1 MKSGLILFALIVLP
15 RLSVA
20 ELLLGVTLGDACD
33 AMYQMEA
40 ERGAEPALA
49 RDEMIRQGM
58 LGFERITP
66 KTREVSIYRCE
77 QGVVTSVSQGV
88 AFDTKKA
95 QQRYFQEQRQ
105 AMERRF
111 GEPELDTFNLTIWEK
126 LILWFEGMNK
136 TVESFKTV
144 YWPLGQ
150 GQSAQLF
157 LRERPNHARKYMVV
171 TTLDTAW
178 VDDAPGPEQAA
189 D

>member
-1 MKSGLILFALIVLP
+1 
-15 RLSVA
+15 
-20 ELLLGVTLGDACD
+20 
-33 AMYQMEA
+33 
-40 ERGAEPALA
+40 
-49 RDEMIRQGM
+49 
-58 LGFERITP
+58 
-66 KTREVSIYRCE
+66 
-77 QGVVTSVSQGV
+77 
-88 AFDTKKA
+88 
-95 QQRYFQEQRQ
+95 
-105 AMERRF
+105 MERRF

-157 LRERPNHARKYMVV
+157 LRERPNQGRKYMVV

-178 VDDAPGPEQAA
+178 VDDAPRPEQAA